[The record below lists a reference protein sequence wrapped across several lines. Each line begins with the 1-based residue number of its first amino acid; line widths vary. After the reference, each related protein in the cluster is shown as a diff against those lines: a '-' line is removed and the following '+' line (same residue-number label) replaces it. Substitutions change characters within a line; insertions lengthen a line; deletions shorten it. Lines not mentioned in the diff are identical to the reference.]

1 MRGKILLFISLVFVF
16 GCKRFSQEEPYIAC
30 SMGFE
35 TESYEFYEQPV
46 GGLSCSE
53 FQKRRTTTY
62 TDSCELNSSP
72 AQPHNDE
79 TNESIENALVPGG
92 LEGTNI
98 ALTSGHKLSIQNG
111 YLVHSLLNDTKV
123 KYLSFSRPKSVLSY
137 KDQFLVFGT
146 NKLALLNSQGDQVWS
161 KEFSG
166 GIKSFLRKDQLIIFE
181 SKYEP
186 ESESECERILYV
198 NNSKWQTLTKIFH
211 INLQTLEVKEKEEIF
226 YGYWQP
232 HVDRSSEY
240 LIGQSWT
247 NTQLFKIAEETYFKN
262 MNGRIVNKTTIREF
276 DEELHIIEE
285 VSNSLG
291 ARYVVLDEKLENL
304 QSLDIV
310 APGEFV
316 KAAHFTDDLVYFA
329 TFLETDPLFLIDPKN
344 PQYLSELSY
353 PGDPLHLQEVGEYII
368 SLNRDN
374 GWRKSKLNLI
384 NKNDLSNIY
393 IQDVLTL
400 NSSLTGFEYL
410 DFVVFQNFIFIK
422 SKYDGSYLI
431 KVESGELQMIE
442 ELPEVELGYFINN
455 RFHYLQGEEWKEY
468 KLKGKPSV
476 D

>member
-1 MRGKILLFISLVFVF
+1 MI
-16 GCKRFSQEEPYIAC
+16 GCKRLSQEEPYIAC
-30 SMGFE
+30 SMGFT
-35 TESYEFYEQPV
+35 TEPYEFYAQPV

-53 FQKRRTTTY
+53 FQKRNTNTY
-62 TDSCELNSSP
+62 TDSCEFHSTP
-72 AQPHNDE
+72 ALPQDSDA
-79 TNESIENALVPGG
+79 NESIENALVPGV

-111 YLVHSLLNDTKV
+111 YLVHSLLNDTKI
-123 KYLSFSRPKSVLSY
+123 KYLSFSKPKSVLSY
-137 KDQFLVFGT
+137 KNQFLVFGQ
-146 NKLALLNSQGDQVWS
+146 KRLSLLNTKGEQVWNM
-161 KEFSG
+161 EFSG
-166 GIKSFLRKDQLIIFE
+166 RVKSFLREDELIIFE

-211 INLQTLEVKEKEEIF
+211 VNLQTLEVREKEEIF

-232 HVDRSSEY
+232 HVDKSSEY
-240 LIGQSWT
+240 LIGQSWP
-247 NTQLFKIAEETYFKN
+247 NTQLFKIAEKTYFKN
-262 MNGRIVNKTTIREF
+262 MEGRIVNKTTIREF
-276 DEELHIIEE
+276 DKELHIIEE

-329 TFLETDPLFLIDPKN
+329 TFLQTDPLFLIDPKN

-368 SLNRDN
+368 SLNRDD
-374 GWRKSKLNLI
+374 WRGRSHLNLI
-384 NKNDLSNIY
+384 NKSDLSDIY

-400 NSSLTGFEYL
+400 NSSFTSFEYL
-410 DFVVFQNFIFIK
+410 DFVVFQNFFFIR
-422 SKYDGSYLI
+422 SKYDESYLVKI
-431 KVESGELQMIE
+431 ELGELQMIK
-442 ELPEVELGYFINN
+442 ELPEVEIGYFIGNQ
-455 RFHYLQGEEWKEY
+455 FHYLQKEEWK
-468 KLKGKPSV
+468 KHQLKGKPSL